1 MIIGTL
7 CSILA
12 IWLWQSGHPFLA
24 LIVGLLALGA
34 FIKSDHREQAATDTS
49 QPTTVVD
56 TTAETVLVEPKEH
69 QDPMYG
75 IGDVR
80 SVLATY
86 PNAHGVPG
94 AGLNHDEVKAS
105 MGQQNVQAGIRG
117 EESLAAALIHY
128 GVLNNPNVHVFFS
141 VANPGDATGNTD
153 IDCVIVDGRN
163 VYLLDAKYWAGTGVL
178 HKVGDHTLGAEG
190 KQWSLSRSMPW
201 ALSAVGKRNLGQ
213 VSAHILLTRTLQG
226 TLGIA
231 EGCDIDTTIHVTTVD
246 QWFSTHTFTATYDN
260 RIAISTLTGL
270 LKR

>member
-1 MIIGTL
+1 MIVGTI
-7 CSILA
+7 CTIIT
-12 IWLWQSGHPFLA
+12 IWLWQAGHPNLA
-24 LIVGLLALGA
+24 LIVGLIAFGA
-34 FIKSDHREQAATDTS
+34 FIRSDQREQANT
-49 QPTTVVD
+49 QPKTVID
-56 TTAETVLVEPKEH
+56 TTPAKVLVEPNEY

-75 IGDVR
+75 IGDIR
-80 SVLATY
+80 SMLATY

-94 AGLNHDEVKAS
+94 AGLNHDEAKAS
-105 MGQQNVQAGIRG
+105 MGQQNVSAGIRG

-128 GVLNNPNVHVFFS
+128 GVLDNPNTHVFFS

-201 ALSAVGKRNLGQ
+201 ALSAVSKRNLGQ
-213 VSAHILLTRTLQG
+213 VSAHILLTRTSQG

-231 EGCDIDTTIHVTTVD
+231 EGCDIDSAIHVTTVD
-246 QWFSTHTFTATYDN
+246 EWFATHTFDATSDN

-270 LKR
+270 MKR

>member
-1 MIIGTL
+1 MILGII
-7 CSILA
+7 CSIIA
-12 IWLWQSGHPFLA
+12 VWLWQAGHPFLA
-24 LIVGLLALGA
+24 IIVGLVAAGA
-34 FIKSDHREQAATDTS
+34 FIRSDQREQAKTDIS
-49 QPTTVVD
+49 QPKTVID
-56 TTAETVLVEPKEH
+56 TTAQKVLVEPKEYR
-69 QDPMYG
+69 DPMYG

-80 SVLATY
+80 SMLATY

-94 AGLNHDEVKAS
+94 AGLNHDEAKAS

-128 GVLNNPNVHVFFS
+128 GVLDNPNVHVFFS
-141 VANPGDATGNTD
+141 VSNPGDETGNTD

-163 VYLLDAKYWAGTGVL
+163 IYLLDAKNWSGTGVL

-213 VSAHILLTRTLQG
+213 VSAHILLTRTAQG

-231 EGCDIDTTIHVTTVD
+231 EGCDIDSAIHVTTVD
-246 QWFSTHTFTATYDN
+246 EWLATHTFNATSDN